1 MVIILVI
8 SSLVTDVIDVGH
20 MGLDLMFVGSLNH
33 DSFPY
38 TLIQTY
44 TDLRKEPIFK
54 AISRVC
60 GLLLYFEDDVDG
72 HQNAV
77 PKSITRSAL
86 PSKSCKWRR
95 R

>member
-1 MVIILVI
+1 M

-38 TLIQTY
+38 ILIQNIHGPKKGTILQG
-44 TDLRKEPIFK
+44 DISGLRP
-54 AISRVC
+54 V
-60 GLLLYFEDDVDG
+60 EDDVDG

-86 PSKSCKWRR
+86 PSKSCEWRLR
-95 R
+95 